1 MNRIKLF
8 DTTLRDGEQSPGVS
22 LNIQEKLE
30 IARQL
35 AKLNIDVIEAGFPVI
50 SPGDFAATRA
60 IAENISGPVI
70 CGLARANKNDID
82 KAWEALKPA
91 PKKRIHTFIATS
103 DIHMKY
109 KLQLEPREVI
119 ERAVEAVKYARQFTE
134 DVEFSAEDA
143 TRSNR
148 EFLCR
153 ILSEVI
159 AAGAT
164 TLNIPDTVGYITPRE
179 FAGLIRYL
187 KENVKGID
195 RVTLSVHCHNDLGL
209 AVANSLAAI
218 QEGVTQIEG
227 TINGIGERAGNTALE
242 EVIMALNTRKDV
254 FQCKTEAVTQRIYR
268 ISRLVSTLTGMPIQ
282 PNKAIVGSNAFAH
295 ESGIHQDGMLKNP
308 TTYEIM
314 RPEDIGLKRS
324 KLVMGKHSGRHALN
338 ERLQELGYQLS
349 PEELDKIFTRFK
361 NLADQKKEI
370 TDQDLEALM
379 QDEMFSNQ
387 EYCKLVS
394 FQIISGNQITPT
406 ATVKLEKDGV
416 ILEEAACGDGP
427 VDAIYK
433 AIDRIIGVN
442 NNLLEYNLKGVSG
455 GTDALGEVTVKIEN
469 GVGVFIGRGLSTD
482 ILAASANAYVNAVNK
497 LIQAQNH
504 KTQETAIKK
513 GEI

>member
-1 MNRIKLF
+1 MSKIKLF

-22 LNIQEKLE
+22 LSIEEKLE

-50 SPGDFAATRA
+50 SPGDFASVRA

-70 CGLARANKNDID
+70 CGLARANRVDIE
-82 KAWEALKPA
+82 KAWEAIKPA
-91 PKKRIHTFIATS
+91 EKRRIHTFIATS

-109 KLQLEPREVI
+109 KLQMEPAKVI
-119 ERAVEAVKYARQFTE
+119 EQAVAAVKLASGFTK

-143 TRSNR
+143 TRSNW
-148 EFLCR
+148 EFLSR
-153 ILSEVI
+153 IVSEVI

-164 TLNIPDTVGYITPRE
+164 TVNIPDTVGYTTPRE
-179 FAGLIRYL
+179 FAALIRYL
-187 KENVKGID
+187 RENVRDID
-195 RVTLSVHCHNDLGL
+195 RITLSVHCHNDLGL

-242 EVIMALNTRKDV
+242 EIIMALNTRKDYY
-254 FQCKTEAVTQRIYR
+254 QITTEAVNQRLYR
-268 ISRLVSTLTGMPIQ
+268 VSRLVSTLTGMPVQ

-314 RPEDIGLKRS
+314 RPEDIGLKQS
-324 KLVMGKHSGRHALN
+324 KLVMGKHSGRHALT

-349 PEELDKIFTRFK
+349 PEELDKVFSRFK
-361 NLADQKKEI
+361 TLADQKKEI
-370 TDQDLEALM
+370 TDQDLEALLR
-379 QDEMFSNQ
+379 DEMFSVP
-387 EYCKLVS
+387 EHCRLVS
-394 FQIISGNQITPT
+394 FHIVSGNQTTPT

-416 ILEEAACGDGP
+416 LLEEAATGDGP

-442 NNLLEYNLKGVSG
+442 NKLIEYSLQGVSG
-455 GTDALGEVTVKIEN
+455 GTDALGEVTVKIQN
-469 GVGVFIGRGLSTD
+469 GSGPFLGRGLSTD

-497 LIQAQNH
+497 LIHQQKNE
-504 KTQETAIKK
+504 TQK
-513 GEI
+513 GE